1 MLSLPLPLISFLCI
15 FKDVYTSFFNP
26 FWPSLMLL
34 NKLCLLLQSQT
45 LSSSIFKLESQVV
58 LFCVENI
65 SSFLI
70 TYFFFVPKESPRIFS
85 VLWNV
90 LIGWVYT
97 LWREKKEVTGNN
109 VSCFY

>member
-45 LSSSIFKLESQVV
+45 LSSSIFKLEIQVV

-70 TYFFFVPKESPRIFS
+70 TFFFFRSQGKSSNIQC
-85 VLWNV
+85 
-90 LIGWVYT
+90 T
-97 LWREKKEVTGNN
+97 LECPHRLGIYFVERKKRDDRE
-109 VSCFY
+109 